1 MASRKAIPRRDLSSS
16 FRDRVLLLLANFV
29 AFQQAVQFEPESI
42 LYPQE
47 IRKVKDDAEY
57 NLTDSLD
64 ENESE

>member
-1 MASRKAIPRRDLSSS
+1 MASRKAIPSRDLSRG

-57 NLTDSLD
+57 NLADSLD

>member
-29 AFQQAVQFEPESI
+29 AFQQVVQFEPESI